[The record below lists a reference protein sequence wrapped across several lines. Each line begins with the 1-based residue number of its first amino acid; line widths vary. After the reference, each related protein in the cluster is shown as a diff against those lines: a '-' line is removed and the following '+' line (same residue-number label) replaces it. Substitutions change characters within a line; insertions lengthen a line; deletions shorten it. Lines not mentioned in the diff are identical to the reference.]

1 MSNIRNW
8 KRPFRMHRTP
18 AVAGRFYDGSSFGLR
33 KQVEQYVASG
43 QPHIDAVGIM
53 VPHAG
58 LIYSGSVAGKVY
70 SSISMPK
77 TFIMLGPNHTGLG
90 PAVSLM
96 DDGAWEVP
104 TGSLNIDRRLASR
117 ILQGTRLAVRDSQA
131 HAYEHSLEVQLP
143 FIAYFSHDVSIVPIA
158 IMSASYDSCRE
169 LAEAIAKAIQGVDYP
184 VTILASSDMSHYV
197 SDKIARQKDKRA
209 IEKILGLD
217 PGGLNDTVMNEKI
230 SMCGV
235 FPATIML
242 IAAQLLGAKN
252 ARLINYMTSGDVS
265 GDYDNVVG
273 YAGIVLSK

>member
-1 MSNIRNW
+1 
-8 KRPFRMHRTP
+8 MHRTP
-18 AVAGRFYDGSSFGLR
+18 AVAGRFYDGSSSGLR
-33 KQVEQYVASG
+33 KQVEQYVVSG
-43 QPHIDAVGIM
+43 QPRMDAVGIM

-58 LIYSGSVAGKVY
+58 LIYSGAVAGQVY

-77 TFIMLGPNHTGLG
+77 TFVMLGPNHTGLG

-104 TGSLNIDRRLASR
+104 TGSLKINRGLASR
-117 ILQGTRLAVRDSQA
+117 ILQGTTLAVRDSQA

-143 FIAYFSHDVSIVPIA
+143 FIAEFSQDVSIVPIA
-158 IMSASYDSCRE
+158 IMHASYDNCRE
-169 LAEAIAKAIQGVDYP
+169 LAEAIAKAIQGVDYA

-197 SDKIARQKDKRA
+197 SDKIARQKDKKA
-209 IEKILGLD
+209 IEKIVGLD
-217 PGGLNDTVMNEKI
+217 PRGLYDTVMHERI

-235 FPATIML
+235 LPATVML

-252 ARLINYMTSGDVS
+252 ARLVNYMTSGDVS
-265 GDYDNVVG
+265 GDYESVVG

>member
-1 MSNIRNW
+1 
-8 KRPFRMHRTP
+8 MHRTP
-18 AVAGRFYDGSSFGLR
+18 AVAGRFYDGTRDGLR
-33 KQVEQYVASG
+33 KQVEQYVAAG
-43 QPHIDAVGIM
+43 QPPMDAVGIM

-58 LIYSGSVAGKVY
+58 LIYSGSVAGQVY

-96 DDGAWEVP
+96 DDGTWEVP
-104 TGSLNIDRRLASR
+104 TGSLNIDRRLARR
-117 ILQGTRLAVRDSQA
+117 ILQGTALADCDSQA

-143 FIAYFSHDVSIVPIA
+143 FITYFSHDVSIVPIA
-158 IMSASYDSCRE
+158 IMTASYDSCRE

-184 VTILASSDMSHYV
+184 VTILASSDMSHYL
-197 SDKIARQKDKRA
+197 SDRIARQKDNKA

-217 PGGLNDTVMNEKI
+217 PRGLYDTVMHERI

-235 FPATIML
+235 LPATVML

-252 ARLINYMTSGDVS
+252 ARLIKYMTSGDVS
-265 GDYDNVVG
+265 GDYDSVVG
-273 YAGIVLSK
+273 YAGIVLST